1 MKKLGL
7 GIGLIAVIAV
17 AIWAYGVNYRTRQ
30 AFDRL
35 DDLRGELAAEREAV
49 QVLRVEWAWLNAPD
63 RLHRL
68 AAQHNDK
75 LQLTRMEA
83 ERFSF
88 ADTVPFPPPVP
99 LEERM
104 LAELANISNAT
115 QAELEAFKPLGEVV
129 EVPPAPLPVP
139 LPVARPRATNVGWG
153 RP

>member
-17 AIWAYGVNYRTRQ
+17 AIWAYGVNYKTRQ

-35 DDLRGELAAEREAV
+35 DDLRDELAAERETV

-68 AAQHNDK
+68 VEQQNDQ

-88 ADTVPFPPPVP
+88 ADTVPFPPLVP

-104 LAELANISNAT
+104 LAELANITNAT
-115 QAELEAFKPLGEVV
+115 ERELEAVKPLGEVT
-129 EVPPAPLPVP
+129 ETMPVP
-139 LPVARPRATNVGWG
+139 IARPRAQTIGWG